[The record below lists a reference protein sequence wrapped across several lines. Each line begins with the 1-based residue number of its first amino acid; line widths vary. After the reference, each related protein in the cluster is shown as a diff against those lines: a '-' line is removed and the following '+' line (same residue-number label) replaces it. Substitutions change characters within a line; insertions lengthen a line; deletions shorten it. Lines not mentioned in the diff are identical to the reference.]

1 MTVLQANVCAHAA
14 SYSTLAIYTMQSK
27 SYTHITNVK
36 RHELY
41 ARSRCERAKKI
52 KGYLYIIIH
61 SHCMKQYHQICVKQK
76 ERKRKVFNQAV
87 IPFGLIFKPY
97 LFTWGHG
104 EFL

>member
-1 MTVLQANVCAHAA
+1 
-14 SYSTLAIYTMQSK
+14 
-27 SYTHITNVK
+27 
-36 RHELY
+36 
-41 ARSRCERAKKI
+41 
-52 KGYLYIIIH
+52 
-61 SHCMKQYHQICVKQK
+61 MKQYHQICVKQK